1 MESPANTAAEGRAE
15 GPYVTAKT
23 SVWWDIENCSVPKGF
38 DSHSIAQNIS
48 SALVK
53 MNYCG
58 PVSISAYGDSN
69 RIPPAVQHALSSTG
83 ISLNH
88 VPAGIKDASDKR
100 ILVDMLFWAVDNPSP
115 ANYLLISGDRDFSNA
130 LHQLRMRR
138 YNILLAQPEQASAAL
153 VAAAKVLWPWT
164 SLLSG
169 GLPLSSG
176 DVFLFVSLSNRSNPA
191 VLQGSVHNH
200 LPKVHSVKS
209 KPENDDTNNKPKFGS
224 EGSNQLTSGFLS
236 GGLPLGSG
244 ELSKSDSAAFQGVV
258 HSSLLK
264 VQPLNSKP
272 VNSDANS
279 NPKFVSKG
287 LNQPTTRTS
296 SMPVWVPKNKVKIKS
311 ASAKDFYA
319 APHEFFRKSEPP
331 NPTNYFSANV
341 KFSNSEQSEN
351 CDNSSNIQKRSSQ
364 CTRPQTSFAAPAKF
378 SMPNSSNNASPPGVQ
393 EPDASIFSYQPPKNV
408 PDIGTLSIS
417 GNNSNTSNPSIPDI
431 NCGGNLIPK
440 SLGTPLLAMSHLP
453 PHGAGNFDTSQPISC
468 NMLSDRNPHV
478 HEVPAMSFSKINPTT
493 GIDGVQCYQLS
504 SEFIQGA
511 IGVILIA
518 LDSLKKDKIVPTAE
532 NIKDCIRY
540 GNLEFQNTDVD
551 RALGFALDQEMIM
564 KTRIGVVE
572 LYVGRNEKV
581 WNCLN
586 PLGGNPSK
594 YSDATWDEIKQ
605 FLTSSAGLSAI
616 TVSKCRYEA
625 ALILKSKCLKNYVLG
640 EVLQILNMMITVKR
654 WIIPCQSG
662 WQPLVVTIA
671 ESSSDKST
679 DTSI

>member
-164 SLLSG
+164 SL
-169 GLPLSSG
+169 
-176 DVFLFVSLSNRSNPA
+176 
-191 VLQGSVHNH
+191 
-200 LPKVHSVKS
+200 
-209 KPENDDTNNKPKFGS
+209 
-224 EGSNQLTSGFLS
+224 LS